1 MSITTP
7 STGQKI
13 SDFSVGTVD
22 SDSYLIQARNG
33 STSKVSA
40 TQIGQYSNLNLLF
53 SGTGGLDTT
62 NKTIIGAINEVNAK
76 NASDIAYDNTASG
89 LTATDVNAAI
99 DEVVDDGSYHV
110 GDTIDITNLVLS
122 CYSGSSNLSI
132 YVPLPKAI
140 PSGATLTVAGNWR
153 IILTDYNTLTSRV
166 VLNNAALSTIGTV
179 SAILRDNGV
188 LIRVALN
195 SGVVSYW
202 SLGNVY
208 GMGSNTITI
217 S

>member
-1 MSITTP
+1 MSVTTP

-76 NASDIAYDNTASG
+76 DASDIAYDNTSSG

-99 DEVVDDGSYHV
+99 DEVKEDIDEINTTANPLFYWKAFSAEVTVNAGGGLAVTRTQLGMTDDIPTGYDRVGIVLCQSNNNNVMIGSFSATAASNILRVYN
-110 GDTIDITNLVLS
+110 T
-122 CYSGSSNLSI
+122 SSANQT
-132 YVPLPKAI
+132 
-140 PSGATLTVAGNWR
+140 ATLA
-153 IILTDYNTLTSRV
+153 
-166 VLNNAALSTIGTV
+166 
-179 SAILRDNGV
+179 
-188 LIRVALN
+188 IRVLYIK
-195 SGVVSYW
+195 SGFMSQY
-202 SLGNVY
+202 
-208 GMGSNTITI
+208 T
-217 S
+217 